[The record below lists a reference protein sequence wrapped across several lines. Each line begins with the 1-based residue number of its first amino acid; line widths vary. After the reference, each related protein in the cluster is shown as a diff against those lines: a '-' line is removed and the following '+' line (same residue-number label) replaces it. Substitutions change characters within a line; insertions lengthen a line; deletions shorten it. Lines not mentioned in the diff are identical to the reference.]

1 MDDSFYLHTSP
12 NQPSETPVLNK
23 ACSEVLSSCADS
35 HQGEGRQRQRSAD
48 PSTTLMKHE
57 PRRNSFVERG
67 PGRNTASAKE
77 DSQMSSGLTGV
88 STVNDTSS
96 VTTVYMSSDPRR
108 RSSTEILSPSSSLLL
123 LAKTITHPAAR
134 SLCDS

>member
-12 NQPSETPVLNK
+12 NRPSQDPVLNK

-57 PRRNSFVERG
+57 PHINLFVEQG
-67 PGRNTASAKE
+67 PGRNTAPVEE
-77 DSQMSSGLTGV
+77 DSLMPSGLSGDAMV
-88 STVNDTSS
+88 GDTSS
-96 VTTVYMSSDPRR
+96 ITTVYMSSDPRR
-108 RSSTEILSPSSSLLL
+108 HSSTILCPQ
-123 LAKTITHPAAR
+123 
-134 SLCDS
+134 